1 MFLVT
6 TCSGDQFRCLDGLCL
21 SIDKRCNG
29 ISDCR
34 NGEDEHQCGKL
45 TRFFLLFK
53 TYTYSIDSHTVRT
66 QIERTYD
73 ISMMRIS
80 RESPSYLISL
90 LSPSIVFAD
99 RWQHKLYVAA
109 CLQLIIINNH
119 FCTRDDNSSAMVPAI
134 SCRDKLAPMLFV
146 KCRLPNAIIY
156 ERSRGA
162 FELKRASNAPAKFA
176 NKIARH
182 SSISLAD
189 KFNSDL
195 IRTRNSCAL

>member
-6 TCSGDQFRCLDGLCL
+6 TCSGDQFRCLDGICL

-29 ISDCR
+29 IPDCR

-45 TRFFLLFK
+45 TRFFLLFE

-66 QIERTYD
+66 QMYLRYFKD
-73 ISMMRIS
+73 ADFK
-80 RESPSYLISL
+80 RESKLFDS
-90 LSPSIVFAD
+90 SIVPNNIVCDD

-109 CLQLIIINNH
+109 CLQQIMINNN

-176 NKIARH
+176 NKIAGT
-182 SSISLAD
+182 LQ
-189 KFNSDL
+189 
-195 IRTRNSCAL
+195 